1 MCALRRFN
9 LNSNHDILRDGDIV
23 VDKNGLRS
31 SASGMSLLKHQ
42 KDLALQ
48 NLAIGRD
55 PHGLLIEDDK
65 LSNASTKTDDYGGN
79 DESGDSGGSKRGSC
93 STQGRFPD
101 LCMLLPPCTA
111 RPALPLR
118 LDGLTKG
125 PQIGRGS
132 SGVVW
137 RADAG
142 AAATRAAFALKEM
155 PLPDGE
161 AGEERRRS
169 VLNEIRIS
177 YRADHPHVVT
187 CYEVGAAAAAAAAA
201 TADKWP
207 GTRPC

>member
-1 MCALRRFN
+1 
-9 LNSNHDILRDGDIV
+9 
-23 VDKNGLRS
+23 
-31 SASGMSLLKHQ
+31 MSLLKHQ

-48 NLAIGRD
+48 NLAVGRD

-137 RADAG
+137 RAAAAAHPDAVFAVKEMRLPTGDAG
-142 AAATRAAFALKEM
+142 EQ
-155 PLPDGE
+155 
-161 AGEERRRS
+161 RRRS
-169 VLNEIRIS
+169 VLNEILLS

-187 CYEVGAAAAAAAAA
+187 CYEVCAAPPRAGFNAA
-201 TADKWP
+201 TLLT
-207 GTRPC
+207 G